1 MVLIL
6 LIPECQSQINGFEI
20 SRSNKFG

>member
-6 LIPECQSQINGFEI
+6 LIPECRSQINGFEI